1 MIDVTRILNYNM
13 RGSYKQKEE
22 TRMPVWKL
30 IDVVG
35 ISDESFAEAVR
46 NAVEETAKTVRGIK
60 RAEVLK
66 MDVKVDNNKVT
77 AFRAEVRIAF
87 EVERE

>member
-1 MIDVTRILNYNM
+1 
-13 RGSYKQKEE
+13 
-22 TRMPVWKL
+22 MPVWKL

-46 NAVEETAKTVRGIK
+46 SAVEETAKTVRGIK

-66 MDVKVDNNKVT
+66 FDVKVDNNKVT